1 VHRQPRIS
9 PIPLW
14 VFAVVSGLGRMPG
27 TYILSAQGARIDAGA
42 YIEAVAIT
50 AVAIAVALPLYYYR
64 HRIVAWMRGRR
75 AVDPAAGPVD
85 SGARPGEAG
94 TGSDRRP

>member
-1 VHRQPRIS
+1 
-9 PIPLW
+9 
-14 VFAVVSGLGRMPG
+14 MPG
-27 TYILSAQGARIDAGA
+27 TYILSAQGARTQAGA

-64 HRIVAWMRGRR
+64 HRIMAWMRGRR
-75 AVDPAAGPVD
+75 AVDPAAPRL
-85 SGARPGEAG
+85 GARPASR